1 MEEFPLVF
9 PVNPVVAMRYNQNFY
24 PVPEEF
30 KTSGQYYEQLGEELF
45 QIFDDECCESGVG
58 AAKAEK
64 RLDNFR
70 YTLRNIEYAASCII
84 RNCYLRYKLKRR
96 LRTGPYIKAIRHNGV
111 NYSSVLYLL
120 LKQRWEN
127 YMKDTTDSIL
137 NYTCERVTEKINR
150 QRACVLIQRQFR
162 RFRVVN
168 DMAAKENEKW
178 ELEFA
183 FGQLSYDEIP
193 KIQNQARNKV
203 FLSFEVKKMMVLDNS
218 TVETEQKKALDTFT
232 DSCFIY
238 DDEQLVRRLQEHDK
252 DIEQLYQ
259 PGGWEQEDWLVRGY
273 AEMEAERIEMEAERD
288 AKLEED
294 MDRMREE
301 YFD

>member
-1 MEEFPLVF
+1 
-9 PVNPVVAMRYNQNFY
+9 MRYNQSFY

-30 KTSGQYYEQLGEELF
+30 KTSGQYYKDLGEELF

-70 YTLRNIEYAASCII
+70 YTLRNIEYAASCVI
-84 RNCYLRYKLKRR
+84 RKFYLRYKLKRR
-96 LRTGPYIKAIRHNGV
+96 MRTGAYIKAIRHNGV

-127 YMKDTTDSIL
+127 YMKDTTDTIL

-162 RFRVVN
+162 RFRVVQ
-168 DMAAKENEKW
+168 DMASKEKEKW
-178 ELEFA
+178 NLEFA
-183 FGQLSYDEIP
+183 FGRLFQYEIP
-193 KIQNQARNKV
+193 KIYNQARNKV
-203 FLSFEVKKMMVLDNS
+203 FLSFELKKMIVLDNL

-232 DSCFIY
+232 DSCFVY
-238 DDEQLVRRLQEHDK
+238 DDEQVLRMMKEYNG
-252 DIEQLYQ
+252 DIENLYQ
-259 PGGWEQEDWLVRGY
+259 PGGWE
-273 AEMEAERIEMEAERD
+273 EAYRIEMEAERE

>member
-1 MEEFPLVF
+1 MEEFPMVF
-9 PVNPVVAMRYNQNFY
+9 PVNPVVAMRYNQSFY

-30 KTSGQYYEQLGEELF
+30 KTSGQYYKNLGEELF

-64 RLDNFR
+64 RLGNFR
-70 YTLRNIEYAASCII
+70 YTLRNIEYAASCVI
-84 RNCYLRYKLKRR
+84 RKFYLRYKRNRKM
-96 LRTGPYIKAIRHNGV
+96 RTGPYIKAVRHNGV

-127 YMKDTTDSIL
+127 YMKDTTDTIL

-162 RFRVVN
+162 RFRVVQ
-168 DMAAKENEKW
+168 DMASKEKEKW
-178 ELEFA
+178 NLEFA
-183 FGQLSYDEIP
+183 FGRLFQDEIP
-193 KIQNQARNKV
+193 QIYNQARNKV
-203 FLSFEVKKMMVLDNS
+203 FLSYELKKMMVLDNL

-232 DSCFIY
+232 DSCFVY
-238 DDEQLVRRLQEHDK
+238 DDDQVLRMMREHDG
-252 DIEQLYQ
+252 DIENLYH
-259 PGGWEQEDWLVRGY
+259 PGGWEE
-273 AEMEAERIEMEAERD
+273 EEAYRIEMEAERD

-294 MDRMREE
+294 MVRMREE